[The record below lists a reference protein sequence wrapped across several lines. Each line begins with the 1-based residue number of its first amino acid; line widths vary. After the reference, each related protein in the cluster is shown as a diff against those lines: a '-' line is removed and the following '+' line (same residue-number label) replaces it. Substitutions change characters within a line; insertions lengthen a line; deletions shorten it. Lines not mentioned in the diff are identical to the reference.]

1 MIANRQIRI
10 ALRKYIEGLGY
21 ATYGADQFPRIEVA
35 SMQMRDAGEKSQRS
49 FIVSCTLDCI
59 TQSDSPLQS
68 YDVLDNV
75 RTNIEQVATLIAGY
89 DVNAIVFGDS
99 LEVIEDSDFG
109 AITRQ
114 EQPVTIYLTQQ

>member
-1 MIANRQIRI
+1 MIATKHIRI
-10 ALRKYIEGLGY
+10 ALRKYIESLGY
-21 ATYGADQFPRIEVA
+21 ATYGADQFPRVEVA
-35 SMQMRDAGEKSQRS
+35 SLQMRDAGEKSQRS

-68 YDVLDNV
+68 YEVLDNI
-75 RTNIEQVATLIAGY
+75 RTNIEQVATLIDGY

-99 LEVIEDSDFG
+99 LEIIEDSDFG